1 MPNKAGKAKETI
13 SVKVHRA
20 VTSQKQKIKLK
31 KKSQGG
37 YFRIK

>member
-31 KKSQGG
+31 KNLKMA
-37 YFRIK
+37 ILE